1 MGKQP
6 VRRIEF
12 DNKHEYAIFDDIG
25 RAVDSTVSYPTPEA
39 AESSLRYFLD
49 SSEADPQRTYKIL
62 VRPTPK
68 SWRALPPDS
77 KGWTPLPSDDEQ
89 A

>member
-12 DNKHEYAIFDDIG
+12 DNEHEYAIFDDLG
-25 RAVDSTVSYPTPEA
+25 GPLDSTVSYPSPEV

-49 SSEADPQRTYKIL
+49 SSEADPQRTYTIL

-68 SWRALPPDS
+68 SSRALPPDS
-77 KGWTPLPSDDEQ
+77 KGWTALP
-89 A
+89 